1 MSATPSSAPAEAT
14 KTTTPPVETVFDD
27 VKNNTQRELQKL
39 KDKLEVKDTDSTH
52 SKEWE
57 KIKEKFTAEK
67 ETITKISEVEL
78 VQLKKDIHDSNEELT
93 GELKVEAGSLVY
105 HEVVAD
111 GTSATPE
118 TPTTEPSNQET
129 PVNLGDIT
137 TQVPESYQKEVK
149 NYIVDNG

>member
-57 KIKEKFTAEK
+57 KIKEKF
-67 ETITKISEVEL
+67 IRFLKIRTNSQWWKKYIKQKVFSLTDGIGLTDFL
-78 VQLKKDIHDSNEELT
+78 VI
-93 GELKVEAGSLVY
+93 
-105 HEVVAD
+105 
-111 GTSATPE
+111 
-118 TPTTEPSNQET
+118 
-129 PVNLGDIT
+129 
-137 TQVPESYQKEVK
+137 
-149 NYIVDNG
+149 